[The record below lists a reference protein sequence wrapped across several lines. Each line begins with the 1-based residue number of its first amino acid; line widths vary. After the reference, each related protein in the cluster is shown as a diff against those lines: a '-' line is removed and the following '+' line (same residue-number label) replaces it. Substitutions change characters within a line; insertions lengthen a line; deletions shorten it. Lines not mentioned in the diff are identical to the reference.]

1 MQPNLLPSIR
11 GAELNTNEA
20 RAGLWIEEIRGGRG
34 WESFT
39 LQVCY
44 PINNTKSIHSLCP
57 LFQDILNDSRDRVD
71 LRVHGAVC
79 HLDGAASRL
88 PLHVRLRPPRLLQ
101 VREVRDVSS
110 SVFTQTQRQK
120 YSAPTCQLRVS
131 LDVTGRWNVA
141 D

>member
-1 MQPNLLPSIR
+1 MQPNLLPCIR
-11 GAELNTNEA
+11 GAELNANEA

-39 LQVCY
+39 LQVCL
-44 PINNTKSIHSLCP
+44 INNTKSIHSLRP

-110 SVFTQTQRQK
+110 SVFRHRERNIQPPLVNYVCHLT
-120 YSAPTCQLRVS
+120 
-131 LDVTGRWNVA
+131 
-141 D
+141 

>member
-20 RAGLWIEEIRGGRG
+20 GAGLWIEEIRGGRG

-44 PINNTKSIHSLCP
+44 PTNNTKSTHSLRP
-57 LFQDILNDSRDRVD
+57 SFQDILNDSRDRVD

-101 VREVRDVSS
+101 VRHYHMSESDQSPS
-110 SVFTQTQRQK
+110 
-120 YSAPTCQLRVS
+120 CQLLVS
-131 LDVTGRWNVA
+131 LDVTGRRNVA